1 MGFILICCLFVF
13 ASPFYVKAN
22 TDKANTDKATS
33 KAGVIFT
40 HDPRKPKTG
49 TDDRSGTF
57 PTKVPPKRLPKTGD
71 TADFYLVLLGVGFIL
86 IAKKGYF
93 KEVRE
98 EIR

>member
-1 MGFILICCLFVF
+1 MKKMGFILICCLFVC

-22 TDKANTDKATS
+22 TDKATS
-33 KAGVIFT
+33 RAGVIFT

-71 TADFYLVLLGVGFIL
+71 TADFYLVLLG
-86 IAKKGYF
+86 
-93 KEVRE
+93 
-98 EIR
+98 